1 MPRPKTPKLPVNKT
15 LISEVLQRVS
25 NAKTKSEK
33 IKILQEYKSP
43 ALTKLLLCNFA
54 KSVRFCFPDGKS
66 PFTPQ
71 ERPKGVDHQYLYT
84 EQRHID
90 KFIAKKINGVVYFG
104 CSNSPR
110 PRIQQLKKEQ
120 MWIQLLEGLHPE
132 ESEVLDLVKD
142 KKLTSKYKITKQ
154 NVIDAFPELR
164 LQDEPDTAK
173 SNSRS
178 TKATSSGT

>member
-1 MPRPKTPKLPVNKT
+1 MLSTHSLSIPGIAALWGPAHGGAN
-15 LISEVLQRVS
+15 EAVLVMLNEIGDES
-25 NAKTKSEK
+25 N
-33 IKILQEYKSP
+33 
-43 ALTKLLLCNFA
+43 
-54 KSVRFCFPDGKS
+54 
-66 PFTPQ
+66 
-71 ERPKGVDHQYLYT
+71 
-84 EQRHID
+84 ID

-164 LQDEPDTAK
+164 LQDESEETQ
-173 SNSRS
+173 SNKRPAA
-178 TKATSSGT
+178 TTSSGT